1 MRAFILCGLL
11 CTLSLSAL
19 ADAGHGAHGSHGGQ
33 AGHAGHAVAPFGQPA
48 RAEQATRTVEI
59 VLGDMYYRPA
69 SIEVQAGETVHFVLK
84 NEGKL
89 PHEFSLGDAAA
100 HAEHQKQMLAMQQMG
115 HSMVHEDAGTASV
128 EAGGQAELTWTFA
141 AAGEL
146 QFACNIPGHYQAG
159 MVGQVKVR

>member
-1 MRAFILCGLL
+1 MRASILCSLL
-11 CTLSLSAL
+11 YVLSLSAL
-19 ADAGHGAHGSHGGQ
+19 AAGDHSSHATHGESAQQ
-33 AGHAGHAVAPFGQPA
+33 ATSPFGQPA
-48 RAEQATRTVEI
+48 KAEQATRTVEI

-69 SIEVQAGETVHFVLK
+69 SLEVKAGETVRFVLK

-89 PHEFSLGDAAA
+89 PHEFSLGDAAS

-115 HSMVHEDAGTASV
+115 HSMVHEDASTATV

-141 AAGEL
+141 QAGEL

-159 MVGQVKVR
+159 MVGNVQVR

>member
-1 MRAFILCGLL
+1 MRTSILCGLL
-11 CTLSLSAL
+11 YVLSQPVL
-19 ADAGHGAHGSHGGQ
+19 AAGDHGGHGDHGAHGGQ
-33 AGHAGHAVAPFGQPA
+33 AAAPFGQPA
-48 RAEQATRTVEI
+48 KAELATRTVEI

-69 SIEVQAGETVHFVLK
+69 SLEVKAGETVRFVLK

-89 PHEFSLGDAAA
+89 PHEFSLGDAAS

-115 HSMVHEDAGTASV
+115 HSMTHEDASTASV

-141 AAGEL
+141 QAGAL

-159 MVGQVKVR
+159 MVGQVQVR

>member
-11 CTLSLSAL
+11 GTLSLSAL
-19 ADAGHGAHGSHGGQ
+19 ADAGHGSHGGH
-33 AGHAGHAVAPFGQPA
+33 AGHAGHAMAAFGQPA

-69 SIEVQAGETVHFVLK
+69 SIEVQAGETVRFVLK

-100 HAEHQKQMLAMQQMG
+100 HAEHQKQMLAM
-115 HSMVHEDAGTASV
+115 HSMLHEDASTASV
-128 EAGGQAELTWTFA
+128 GPGGQAELTWTFA
-141 AAGEL
+141 EAGEL